1 MMTSKKNNRSW
12 NLLTGSRDADQKQLP
27 IEKMKIVENSMTLPL
42 KQQYDIHMMLLKL
55 NWGIFGV
62 LKISIY

>member
-27 IEKMKIVENSMTLPL
+27 IEKMKMVENSMTLPL
-42 KQQYDIHMMLLKL
+42 KQQYDIHMMILKC
-55 NWGIFGV
+55 
-62 LKISIY
+62 